1 MNVTT
6 RIIDLFIKKAKIIKV
21 TLLNYSI
28 TSQVVS
34 SPPTPKAATTSK
46 TVTTPKTPTTPTAGP
61 SKTSLKEV
69 DLFNN
74 ASGGSSKSNGKRETG
89 PRSPVKTNPF
99 ESYDRPVRLAKLN
112 PEANRFGP
120 ALPTKVTR
128 VLSGEE
134 RLKLEQSLK
143 EREQQRNFKMV
154 SQDLDLSSDED
165 IAKRDDEDANPLGS
179 RYSSYGQEIN
189 KIMAKKSVEMEKPKP
204 APLSQGV
211 FSS

>member
-1 MNVTT
+1 MT
-6 RIIDLFIKKAKIIKV
+6 LFPLTSIK
-21 TLLNYSI
+21 LLVSL
-28 TSQVVS
+28 QVVK
-34 SPPTPKAATTSK
+34 SPPTPKAT
-46 TVTTPKTPTTPTAGP
+46 TTPKAATTPTAGP

-69 DLFNN
+69 DLFNT
-74 ASGGSSKSNGKRETG
+74 ASSGSSKSSNKREAG

-112 PEANRFGP
+112 PEAQRYGP

-143 EREQQRNFKMV
+143 EREAQRNLNMV

-189 KIMAKKSVEMEKPKP
+189 KIMSKKSVEMEKPK
-204 APLSQGV
+204 AAALSQGV
-211 FSS
+211 YLKKFMSGVGGKNVNRH

>member
-1 MNVTT
+1 M
-6 RIIDLFIKKAKIIKV
+6 
-21 TLLNYSI
+21 
-28 TSQVVS
+28 
-34 SPPTPKAATTSK
+34 TTSK
-46 TVTTPKTPTTPTAGP
+46 APATPTAGP

-74 ASGGSSKSNGKRETG
+74 ASGGSSKSRGKREIG

-112 PEANRFGP
+112 PEANRYGP

-189 KIMAKKSVEMEKPKP
+189 KIMAKKSVDMEKPKP

-211 FSS
+211 YPKVHLSFRLYTGISVSVPVPLPGPPCMIHHPYCLTYPYFLSMDK